1 VRVCACVSNNHSKK
15 LVKNYCNEYFNAVSF
30 SGVDICDF
38 YDCFHLPIC
47 VSISALLNIWK
58 DSLYFMIG
66 QNITLHEAV
75 NKADFLVS
83 KCLVCT

>member
-1 VRVCACVSNNHSKK
+1 M
-15 LVKNYCNEYFNAVSF
+15 LLFF
-30 SGVDICDF
+30 SGVDMCDF
-38 YDCFHLPIC
+38 YGCFHPPVG

-58 DSLYFMIG
+58 HTLYFLIG
-66 QNITLHEAV
+66 RNITLHEAV